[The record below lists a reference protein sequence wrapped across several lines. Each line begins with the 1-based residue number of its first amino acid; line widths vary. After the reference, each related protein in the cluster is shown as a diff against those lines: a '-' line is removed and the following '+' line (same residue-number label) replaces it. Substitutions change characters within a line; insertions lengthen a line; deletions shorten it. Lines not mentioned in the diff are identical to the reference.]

1 MVVSRVE
8 LSEVLAVLLAFSS
21 SFLLIV
27 RLRRGLL
34 TLLLLLLLL
43 PLEETGSAR
52 DRLKPDISQVTLPG
66 PASPLTMGRGRMS
79 GVTPLHQQET
89 ES

>member
-8 LSEVLAVLLAFSS
+8 LGEVLAVLLAFSS

-27 RLRRGLL
+27 RLRRELL
-34 TLLLLLLLL
+34 MLLLLL
-43 PLEETGSAR
+43 PLEETGSAG
-52 DRLKPDISQVTLPG
+52 DRLKRDISQVTLPG
-66 PASPLTMGRGRMS
+66 PASPPIMGRGRMS

-89 ES
+89 EN